1 MYVYSLKITNIFD
14 IWGFIKIITGV
25 VSFCI
30 LFEPTM
36 KSQSIQGYIYEDCKS
51 IAFFTTHN
59 FD

>member
-1 MYVYSLKITNIFD
+1 MYVNSLKITNIYD

-36 KSQSIQGYIYEDCKS
+36 KS
-51 IAFFTTHN
+51 
-59 FD
+59 